1 MAEQVTN
8 SFVVIVVF
16 FDCLDSYDEVMA
28 DRVFQITEELL
39 LKYFALNVLPGA
51 RIKSQMVNSELMKPK
66 KLLN

>member
-8 SFVVIVVF
+8 SFVVIVDF

-39 LKYFALNVLPGA
+39 LKYFALNVLPGP
-51 RIKSQMVNSELMKPK
+51 RIKSQMANSEVRKPK

>member
-8 SFVVIVVF
+8 SFVVKVDF
-16 FDCLDSYDEVMA
+16 FVCLDSYDEVMA

-39 LKYFALNVLPGA
+39 LKYFALNVLPGP
-51 RIKSQMVNSELMKPK
+51 RIKSQMANSEVRKPK

>member
-8 SFVVIVVF
+8 SFVVIVDI
-16 FDCLDSYDEVMA
+16 FDCQDSYDEVMA

>member
-8 SFVVIVVF
+8 SFVVTVVF
-16 FDCLDSYDEVMA
+16 FDCLDSCDEVMA